1 MLFLNAILV
10 YPGAG
15 TEKAQRLRLLWLH
28 PSNRVWFVIDIDDPG
43 AFPSIRESE
52 ELSDDV
58 LQGRALLLK
67 PEEDPF
73 LPITSMTTP
82 SDSQVRGRDA
92 AWNSIATIVVML
104 PEIFH
109 PQRRS
114 REITLHIESNG
125 GSKQAIYDNLRRYWQ
140 RGQVKNALL
149 PDFPNCG
156 AKGKERN
163 YTEGIKRGRPRKYGT
178 EIGINVTKM
187 TRKIFAVAVGV
198 YTSEN
203 GFTVKGV
210 YDDMV
215 ARFFTRRAKN
225 EETGRSESVGRKIN
239 AQTGEWLR
247 PTIDQFKYWFYREI
261 DRFEM
266 KRRRVGAKIYD
277 KDMRGYIGTA
287 TQGVWGPGA
296 RYAID
301 ATIADIYVVS
311 RLNRK
316 KIIGRPVLYVV
327 IDVFSRMIVGI
338 YIGLEGP
345 SWVGAMMA
353 LANTATEKVG
363 YCAQYGVDISPED
376 WPCRHLCTFL
386 LGDRGELESEKVEML
401 QAMFGVIVENTA
413 PYRADWKGV
422 VETRFRLLPAKFKPY
437 APGYVKKDFRARGG
451 SDYRLDATLDL
462 DQFTK
467 IIIGCVLYFNN
478 HHELKDYDADR
489 GVVEDEV
496 LPVPCDLWEWGIA
509 NRSGQLRQYPEDLVK
524 FALMPTGSASV
535 TKEGILFRG
544 QHYTCERAMVEH
556 WFDRARQDGRWSVKV
571 SYDSRCMDRI
581 YLHRNDERKFDVCN
595 LTPRSR
601 AFLGLSEW
609 EIGEQSESAKNASAN
624 HRANQQ
630 LADSALV
637 TLIDETIAD
646 AQAQAGPASTESN
659 RARVVQIRTNRAEEK
674 QERRSDEVFTP
685 SDGTAHPVVPLAKR
699 SPSDGGEVLPFPSS
713 APQDDAEPSIL
724 EIMKIGV
731 SK

>member
-1 MLFLNAILV
+1 MLFVNTVLV
-10 YPGAG
+10 YPGVDAS
-15 TEKAQRLRLLWLH
+15 KPQRLRLLWLH
-28 PSNRVWFVIDIDDPG
+28 PSNKVWFVIDIDDPG
-43 AFPSIRESE
+43 SLPSIRESDD
-52 ELSDDV
+52 LSDDV
-58 LQGRALLLK
+58 LQGRAMLLK
-67 PEEDPF
+67 PDEDPF
-73 LPITSMTTP
+73 LPITSKTTP
-82 SDSQVRGRDA
+82 SDSQIRVRDA
-92 AWNSIATIVVML
+92 AWNSIATMVVML

-114 REITLHIESNG
+114 RAITLHIERNG

-140 RGQVKNALL
+140 RGQVINALL
-149 PDFPNCG
+149 PDYPNCG
-156 AKGKERN
+156 GKGKERN

-178 EIGINVTKM
+178 EIGMNVAKA

-203 GFTVKGV
+203 GFTIQGV
-210 YDDMV
+210 YDDMIT
-215 ARFFTRRAKN
+215 RFFTRRVRN
-225 EETGRSESVGRKIN
+225 EETGRSESKGAEIDVK
-239 AQTGEWLR
+239 TGEWLR

-261 DRFEM
+261 DRFDM

-338 YIGLEGP
+338 YVGLEGP

-353 LANTATEKVG
+353 LANTATDKVAF
-363 YCAQYGVDISPED
+363 CAQYGLDIKPED

-386 LGDRGELESEKVEML
+386 LGDRGELESEKIEML

-451 SDYRLDATLDL
+451 NDYRLDATLDL

-467 IIIGCVLYFNN
+467 IIIGCALYFNN

-524 FALMPTGSASV
+524 FALMPTDSASV

-544 QHYTCERAMVEH
+544 QYYTCERAMAEQ
-556 WFDRARQDGRWSVKV
+556 WFDRARQQGRWPVKV
-571 SYDSRCMDRI
+571 SYDSRCMERI
-581 YLHRNDERKFDVCN
+581 YLHRNDEKKFDVCDF
-595 LTPRSR
+595 TPRSR
-601 AFLGLSEW
+601 AYLGLSEW
-609 EIGEQSESAKNASAN
+609 EIVEQDESAKQASAN
-624 HRANQQ
+624 HRASQQ
-630 LADSALV
+630 LAGSALV
-637 TLIDETIAD
+637 NLIEDTIAD
-646 AQAQAGPASTESN
+646 AQMRTGPASTESN
-659 RARVVQIRTNRAEEK
+659 RARVAQIRANRAEEK
-674 QERRSDEVFTP
+674 EERRIVEAFSP
-685 SDGTAHPVVPLAKR
+685 SDGTAHATASPAKR
-699 SPSDGGEVLPFPSS
+699 TLSAAGEVLQFPGSG
-713 APQDDAEPSIL
+713 QQEDTEPSIL
-724 EIMKIGV
+724 EIMQIGV
-731 SK
+731 AK

>member
-1 MLFLNAILV
+1 MLFVNTVLV
-10 YPGAG
+10 YPGVD
-15 TEKAQRLRLLWLH
+15 TSKPQRLRLLWLH
-28 PSNRVWFVIDIDDPG
+28 PSNKVWFVIDIDDPG
-43 AFPSIRESE
+43 SLPSIRESDD
-52 ELSDDV
+52 LSDDV
-58 LQGRALLLK
+58 LQGRAMLLK
-67 PEEDPF
+67 PDEDPF
-73 LPITSMTTP
+73 LPITSTTTP
-82 SDSQVRGRDA
+82 SDSQIRVRDA
-92 AWNSIATIVVML
+92 AWNSIATMVVML

-114 REITLHIESNG
+114 RAIALHIERNG

-140 RGQVKNALL
+140 RGQVINALL
-149 PDFPNCG
+149 PDYPNCG
-156 AKGKERN
+156 GKGKERN

-178 EIGINVTKM
+178 EIGMNVAKA

-198 YTSEN
+198 YASEN
-203 GFTVKGV
+203 GFTIQGV

-215 ARFFTRRAKN
+215 TRFFTRRVKN
-225 EETGRSESVGRKIN
+225 EETGRSESKGREIDVK
-239 AQTGEWLR
+239 TGEWLR

-261 DRFEM
+261 DRFDM

-338 YIGLEGP
+338 YVGLEGP

-353 LANTATEKVG
+353 LANTATDKVAF
-363 YCAQYGVDISPED
+363 CAQYGLDIKPED

-386 LGDRGELESEKVEML
+386 LGDRGELESEKIEML

-451 SDYRLDATLDL
+451 NDYRLDATLDL

-467 IIIGCVLYFNN
+467 IIIGCALYFNN

-524 FALMPTGSASV
+524 FALMPTDSASV

-544 QHYTCERAMVEH
+544 QYYTCERAMAEQ
-556 WFDRARQDGRWSVKV
+556 WFDRARQHGRWPVKV
-571 SYDSRCMDRI
+571 SYDSRWMERI
-581 YLHRNDERKFDVCN
+581 YLHRNDEKKFDVCDF
-595 LTPRSR
+595 TPRSR
-601 AFLGLSEW
+601 AYLGLSEW
-609 EIGEQSESAKNASAN
+609 EIVEQDESAKQASAN
-624 HRANQQ
+624 HRASQQ
-630 LADSALV
+630 LAGSALV
-637 TLIDETIAD
+637 NLIEDTIAD
-646 AQAQAGPASTESN
+646 AQMQTGPASTESN
-659 RARVVQIRTNRAEEK
+659 RARVAQIRANRAEEK
-674 QERRSDEVFTP
+674 EERRIVEAFAP
-685 SDGTAHPVVPLAKR
+685 SDGTAHATVSPAKR
-699 SPSDGGEVLPFPSS
+699 PFSTAGEVLQFPGSG
-713 APQDDAEPSIL
+713 QQEDTEPSIL
-724 EIMKIGV
+724 EIMQIGV
-731 SK
+731 AK